1 VSTVRKPKLF
11 VAIAVVLFLSV
22 LVGCSQQRANT
33 PAMKD
38 NVNNALTQNSLG
50 QVKVDEDRDKGVI
63 TLKGDVETQAKKE
76 EAERVAKEAAPGRV
90 IANEIAVRP
99 EGQEGTAKTIDKNTD
114 DAIENEFRAQ
124 IAAHHWDDQHI
135 HFNAKNGVLTL
146 TGDVDTPQQRQETQ
160 QVAAK
165 VPGVQ
170 QVVNEL
176 TVKSAKGQKAS
187 TNRR

>member
-1 VSTVRKPKLF
+1 
-11 VAIAVVLFLSV
+11 
-22 LVGCSQQRANT
+22 
-33 PAMKD
+33 MKD
-38 NVNNALTQNSLG
+38 NVNNALTQNNLG

-99 EGQEGTAKTIDKNTD
+99 AGEESTAKKIDSNTD
-114 DAIENEFRAQ
+114 DAIENGFRAQ

-146 TGDVDTPQQRQETQ
+146 TGDVDTPQQRQEAE
-160 QVAAK
+160 QVGAK

-176 TVKSAKGQKAS
+176 TVKSAKGQRATSRK
-187 TNRR
+187 